1 MTVDF
6 DEASALAAAQD
17 GDTEAFGRLV
27 ERYQDVAYRAA
38 YLVVRDATAA
48 EEVAQDGFVRAYR
61 SLHRF
66 RSGAPF
72 RPWLLRIVSNLAR
85 NELRARGRRRGLL
98 GRLLRGDAPPAD
110 PGPAPAAEA
119 RERAELLLAAI
130 GELPHHDQEVLYL
143 RYYLDLPEREI
154 ADAIGRRPGTVKS
167 RLSRASTRLRV
178 VIEQHYPDLGPSA
191 AAGESAGSGATEADD
206 A

>member
-1 MTVDF
+1 VTVDF
-6 DEASALAAAQD
+6 DEPSALAAAQD

-72 RPWLLRIVSNLAR
+72 RPWLLQIVSNLAR

-98 GRLLRGDAPPAD
+98 GRLLRGDAPPVD

-119 RERAELLLAAI
+119 REGVELLLAAI
-130 GELPHHDQEVLYL
+130 AELPHDDQEVLYL

-178 VIEQHYPDLGPSA
+178 VIEQRYPVLGPSA